1 VARTLDPALL
11 DAIVARLDLADLATL
26 DRTLFAMRLLLD
38 DVEAWLR
45 RLANDED
52 SWLNRLADLL
62 GAGSDFAD
70 SAGFLDL
77 ILLAIPLLVMAAVVS
92 ATVIYFWRRRSR
104 RPPPR
109 RPTPD
114 LSALTT
120 TLGAVHGGEPIDT
133 LPAREQ
139 AAALFRHA
147 CDELAHRGALTPAN
161 NLTNSA
167 LARRA
172 RVSGVARRALQQ
184 LAHGADR
191 VLFGGWLPSD
201 EELRQLHADYR
212 ALVAGA
218 KTPT

>member
-1 VARTLDPALL
+1 MARTLDPALL
-11 DAIVARLDLADLATL
+11 DPIVAGLDLADLATL

-38 DVEAWLR
+38 DIEAWLR

-62 GAGSDFAD
+62 GAGSEFAD
-70 SAGFLDL
+70 GAGFLDL
-77 ILLAIPLLVMAAVVS
+77 ILLAIPLLVVAAVIS
-92 ATVIYFWRRRSR
+92 AMAIFFWRRHSR
-104 RPPPR
+104 RPATS

-114 LSALTT
+114 LPVLLP
-120 TLGAVHGGEPIDT
+120 TLSSVDGGDTIDT

-147 CDELAHRGALTPAN
+147 CDELANRGALTLAD

-172 RVSGVARRALQQ
+172 RVSGIARRALRE
-184 LAHGADR
+184 LANGADR

-201 EELRQLHADYR
+201 AELGQLHADYR
-212 ALVAGA
+212 AVMAGLA
-218 KTPT
+218 TPT

>member
-11 DAIVARLDLADLATL
+11 DPIVAGLDLTELATL

-38 DVEAWLR
+38 DIEAWLR

-62 GAGSDFAD
+62 GAGTEFAD
-70 SAGFLDL
+70 GAGFPDL
-77 ILLAIPLLVMAAVVS
+77 LALAIPLLVIAAVIS
-92 ATVIYFWRRRSR
+92 ATAIFFWRRHSR
-104 RPPPR
+104 RPSTR

-114 LSALTT
+114 LPALPPTPT
-120 TLGAVHGGEPIDT
+120 SVDASDTIDT

-139 AAALFRHA
+139 AAALFRRA
-147 CDELAHRGALTPAN
+147 CDELANRGALTLAD

-172 RVSGVARRALQQ
+172 RVSGIARQALQH
-184 LAHGADR
+184 LANGADR

-201 EELRQLHADYR
+201 AELRQLHTEYR
-212 ALVAGA
+212 TLMTGS
-218 KTPT
+218 TTRT